1 MNPRQ
6 LSQGLVP
13 APEYERYHTYHS
25 LRQFPELRRSVQ
37 DMQFI
42 NLRSK
47 EGTNPQ
53 SHSQGLSRSITT
65 RSTHMLSELTQSSV
79 GDVSAMDDY
88 RKILLE
94 NRKKM
99 KNSASTLKP
108 KAVKLAPIAS
118 TASEDDD
125 SSLGFTTFLEKADK
139 KLTKISISY
148 DAQSY
153 NSHLQG
159 FSGALLA
166 KEEFGTQ
173 LRRCLNIN
181 LKKKELSALFD
192 KMDDDS
198 SGLIDGVEFVRYF
211 FALGTQARWSM
222 QMQTVAMRSR
232 KQSEKV
238 QKKVDDIQ
246 RIKDWEASQI
256 STFTPEDLATATRKL
271 EEAAFKWDPSNHI
284 EALSPPPSSAPSST
298 SSLPSPGITAST
310 GTCF

>member
-211 FALGTQARWSM
+211 FCPGYAGSVEHADADGGNALAEAVRKSAEEGGRHTAHQGLGGFADLHLYTGGFSYRYA
-222 QMQTVAMRSR
+222 QTGGGC
-232 KQSEKV
+232 V
-238 QKKVDDIQ
+238 QVG
-246 RIKDWEASQI
+246 
-256 STFTPEDLATATRKL
+256 PL
-271 EEAAFKWDPSNHI
+271 
-284 EALSPPPSSAPSST
+284 
-298 SSLPSPGITAST
+298 
-310 GTCF
+310 